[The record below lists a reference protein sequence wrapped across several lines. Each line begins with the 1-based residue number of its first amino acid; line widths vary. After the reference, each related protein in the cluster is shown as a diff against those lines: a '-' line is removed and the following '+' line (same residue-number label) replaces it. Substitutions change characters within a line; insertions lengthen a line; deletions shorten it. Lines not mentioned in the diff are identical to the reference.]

1 MNENRIPVKKLRAN
15 GVVLSVWE
23 NEGAKGSFH
32 TFTVQ
37 RVYKDSEGNWKTS
50 ATLRNSD
57 LTVVADLCVKAFS
70 EFCVS
75 SWEPGGDDNIP
86 F

>member
-1 MNENRIPVKKLRAN
+1 MSENKMPVKKFRAN

-23 NEGAKGSFH
+23 NEGSKGPFH
-32 TFTVQ
+32 TFTMQ

-50 ATLRNSD
+50 TTLRNSD
-57 LTVVADLCVKAFS
+57 LPVLADLCVKAFS
-70 EFCVS
+70 EFCVTC
-75 SWEPGGDDNIP
+75 WEPGRDDDIP